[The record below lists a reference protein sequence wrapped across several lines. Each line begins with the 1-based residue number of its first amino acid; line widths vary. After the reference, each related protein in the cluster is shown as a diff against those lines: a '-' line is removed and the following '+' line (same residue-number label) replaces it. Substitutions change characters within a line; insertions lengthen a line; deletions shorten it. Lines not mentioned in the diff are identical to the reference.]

1 MSNVP
6 FKEVRVIFNKTGS
19 AMWFSHLDLM
29 RAISR
34 ALRRSNLDIWMS
46 EGFTPRPHIVFTPPL
61 SLGYES
67 TAEIMDFRL
76 NLGAKLDAEK
86 LKDCFPPALKV
97 NEIYFPKTKMK
108 DIAFADYE
116 ITLTTD
122 ATAKSIADFFSH
134 PVEMVK
140 KTKRGESTVD
150 ITQFI
155 KTFEI
160 TEMGGVV
167 KIKTTLSCS
176 AEATLNP
183 SYMLTALEQN
193 GFSFCYPA
201 VSRTGFRTENL
212 EIFK

>member
-29 RAISR
+29 RAVSR
-34 ALRRSNLDIWMS
+34 ALRRSHLDIWMS

-76 NLGAKLDAEK
+76 NVDAKMDIQK
-86 LKDCFPPALKV
+86 LKDCFPPALSV

-122 ATAKSIADFFSH
+122 ASAKSIAEFFAS

-160 TEMGGVV
+160 TQTSDGVKMKV
-167 KIKTTLSCS
+167 TLSCS

-183 SYMLTALEQN
+183 SYMLTALSEH
-193 GFSFCYPA
+193 GFEYKYPT
-201 VSRTGFRTENL
+201 VCRTAFRTENL

>member
-29 RAISR
+29 RTISR
-34 ALRRSNLDIWMS
+34 ALRRSHLDIWMS

-76 NLGAKLDAEK
+76 NLDAKMDIDK
-86 LKDCFPPALKV
+86 LKECFPPALRA
-97 NEIYFPKTKMK
+97 NEIYYPKTKMK

-116 ITLTTD
+116 ITLMTD
-122 ATAKSIADFFSH
+122 AAAKSIADFFSK

-155 KTFEI
+155 RRFEI
-160 TEMGGVV
+160 TESMGTV
-167 KIKTTLSCS
+167 KIKTTLDCS
-176 AEATLNP
+176 AESTLNP
-183 SYMLTALEQN
+183 SYMLGALTEH
-193 GFSFCYPA
+193 GFEFCYPS
-201 VSRTGFRTENL
+201 VKRTAFRTKDL

>member
-1 MSNVP
+1 
-6 FKEVRVIFNKTGS
+6 
-19 AMWFSHLDLM
+19 MWFSHLDLM
-29 RAISR
+29 RTVSR
-34 ALRRSNLDIWMS
+34 ALRRSHLDIWMS

-76 NLGAKLDAEK
+76 NLDAKLDADV
-86 LKDCFPPALKV
+86 LKACFPPALSV
-97 NEIYFPKTKMK
+97 NEVYTPKTKMK
-108 DIAFADYE
+108 DIAFADYV
-116 ITLTTD
+116 ITLTTNHS
-122 ATAKSIADFFSH
+122 AKSIAEFFAH

-160 TEMGGVV
+160 TELDGGV
-167 KIKTTLSCS
+167 KIKTTLACS

-183 SYMLTALEQN
+183 SYMLTALTEH
-193 GFSFCYPA
+193 GFDYRYASVC
-201 VSRTGFRTENL
+201 RTGFKTENL
-212 EIFK
+212 EKFK

>member
-34 ALRRSNLDIWMS
+34 ALRRSELDIWMS

-76 NLGAKLDAEK
+76 NLDAKLDVQK
-86 LKDCFPPALKV
+86 LKDCFPPALFV
-97 NEIYFPKTKMK
+97 NDIYYPKTKMK
-108 DIAFADYE
+108 DIMFADYE

-122 ATAKSIADFFSH
+122 VSEKSIADFFSK

-160 TEMGGVV
+160 TQSGGTV
-167 KIKTTLSCS
+167 KIKTTLCCS

-183 SYMLTALEQN
+183 SYMLSALEQN
-193 GFSFCYPA
+193 GFKFCYPS
-201 VSRTGFRTENL
+201 VCRTGFRTENL
-212 EIFK
+212 EKFV

>member
-29 RAISR
+29 RAVSR
-34 ALRRSNLDIWMS
+34 ALRRSHLDIWMS

-76 NLGAKLDAEK
+76 NLDAKMDIQK

-97 NEIYFPKTKMK
+97 NEIYYPKTKMK
-108 DIAFADYE
+108 DIVFADYE
-116 ITLTTD
+116 INLTTNHS
-122 ATAKSIADFFSH
+122 AKEIADFFGS

-160 TEMGGVV
+160 TETDGGV
-167 KIKTTLSCS
+167 KIKTTLCCS

-183 SYMLTALEQN
+183 SYMLTALTEH
-193 GFSFCYPA
+193 GFDYRYPS
-201 VSRTGFRTENL
+201 VCRTGFRTESL
-212 EIFK
+212 ENFR

>member
-6 FKEVRVIFNKTGS
+6 FKEVRVVFNKTGS

-29 RAISR
+29 RAVSR
-34 ALRRSNLDIWMS
+34 ALRRSHLDIWMS

-76 NLGAKLDAEK
+76 NLDAKMDIQK

-97 NEIYFPKTKMK
+97 NEIYYPKTKMK

-116 ITLTTD
+116 IALTTD
-122 ATAKSIADFFSH
+122 ASAKSIADFFAKS
-134 PVEMVK
+134 VEMVK

-160 TEMGGVV
+160 TECDGGV
-167 KIKTTLSCS
+167 KIKTTLCCS

-183 SYMLTALEQN
+183 SYMLTALTEN
-193 GFSFCYPA
+193 GFDYRYPS
-201 VSRTGFRTENL
+201 VKRTGFRTETL
-212 EIFK
+212 EIFR